1 MTDHD
6 FRVQYFEHNFEAFF
20 DYHYGWE
27 NKADFHKVWAH
38 DLMSRDNLIWEGFR
52 GSRKTT
58 MVRGYVC
65 HCIIYRTEPYIVV
78 QSYEGKLSD
87 DWVRNV
93 AKMLMTESIIDD
105 YGMIFPL
112 EIKKEDLAK
121 KSVTSFEATTG
132 VKIESRS
139 TGEVL
144 RGANDYNIKEGS
156 SRPTLLILDDIDT
169 TDSVKNPL
177 IIDQTFEKV
186 NGETIGSLDQF
197 RRRIIFMGNTISD
210 DGILPRFK
218 AMHAGKKNWRIRW
231 QPLIY
236 PDGRNA
242 WAEVFTDD
250 IIKALMDEGPVAFGQ
265 NYKLEPRRSG
275 DSIIP
280 RSALKFA
287 RNVPSHS
294 TARIV
299 FGIDPAFSEKTNTD
313 SMAVA
318 ICAHIGDQRYI
329 MKVIEYKG
337 KEKNEEK
344 FCNSVEQ
351 LYRSLNP
358 SIIRI
363 EANNGGEILAS
374 LLKKRN
380 LAVEVVKASKDKE
393 TRLLEQEGRFA
404 RGEVY
409 FLPGTEEA
417 QEQLVKFPNVKHDDM
432 VDAIVYSLGG
442 GVEYFTG
449 VIE

>member
-1 MTDHD
+1 M
-6 FRVQYFEHNFEAFF
+6 A
-20 DYHYGWE
+20 
-27 NKADFHKVWAH
+27 
-38 DLMSRDNLIWEGFR
+38 
-52 GSRKTT
+52 
-58 MVRGYVC
+58 RGYAC
-65 HCIIYRTEPYIVV
+65 HCIIYRTEPYIIV
-78 QSYEGKLSD
+78 QSYEGKLSGE
-87 DWVRNV
+87 WVRNV

-112 EIKKEDLAK
+112 EIRKEDLAK

-156 SRPTLLILDDIDT
+156 SRPTLLFIEDVDT
-169 TDSVKNPL
+169 TDSVKNVL
-177 IIDQTFEKV
+177 IIDQTYEKIM
-186 NGETIGSLDQF
+186 GETIGSLDQF
-197 RRRIIFMGNTISD
+197 RRRIIVIGNTISD

-218 AMHAGKKNWRIRW
+218 AAHANKKNWRIRW

-242 WAEVFTDD
+242 WPEVFTEE
-250 IIKALMDEGPVAFGQ
+250 IVLKLQDEGPVAFGQ
-265 NYKLEPRRSG
+265 NYRLEPRRGG

-280 RSALKFA
+280 RSNLKFA
-287 RNVPSHS
+287 RAVPSHS
-294 TARIV
+294 HARII

-313 SMAVA
+313 SMALA

-329 MKVIEYKG
+329 MKVIEFKG

-344 FCNSVEQ
+344 FCNAIEQ
-351 LYRSLNP
+351 LYRSLNCA
-358 SIIRI
+358 IIRI
-363 EANNGGEILAS
+363 EKNNGGSVLAS
-374 LLKKRN
+374 LLRKRN
-380 LAVEVVKASKDKE
+380 LAIEEIAASKDKE

-409 FLPGTEEA
+409 FLPGTEDA
-417 QEQLVKFPNVKHDDM
+417 QEQLIKFPNVKHDDM

-442 GVEYFTG
+442 GSEYFTG